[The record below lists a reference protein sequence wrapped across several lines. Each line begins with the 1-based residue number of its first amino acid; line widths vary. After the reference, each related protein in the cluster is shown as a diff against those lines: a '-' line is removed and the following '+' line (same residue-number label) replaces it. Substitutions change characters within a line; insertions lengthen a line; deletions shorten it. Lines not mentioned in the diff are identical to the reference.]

1 MLSRRAFVGKL
12 AAGAAAA
19 GAVGAMATR
28 AQAALSEAEA
38 PSAAPVAEM
47 PPRVTDAAAHEA
59 SAAPWALVAPLSAG
73 ATLHGEWQLTA
84 LSGASAGSCVATLRD
99 GAGRQARIHLC
110 RNTGQ
115 PSGVVHT
122 ERFDLVVMNG
132 GDGAQATEEGLAQ
145 AVAAL
150 AHAVARNESGYADA
164 TVLGALLG
172 HEERVARYADSARLR

>member
-19 GAVGAMATR
+19 GAVGAIGTR
-28 AQAALSEAEA
+28 AQAALRETEA
-38 PSAAPVAEM
+38 PSAAPAA
-47 PPRVTDAAAHEA
+47 PPARVTDAATQEA

-73 ATLHGEWQLTA
+73 AAVHGEWSLAA
-84 LSGASAGSCVATLRD
+84 LSGASAGSCVATLRN
-99 GAGRQARIHLC
+99 GAGRQERIHLC
-110 RNTGQ
+110 RNTGR

-132 GDGAQATEEGLAQ
+132 GDGAQATDEGLAQ

-150 AHAVARNESGYADA
+150 AQAVARNEGGDADA
-164 TVLGALLG
+164 TVLGELLG

>member
-19 GAVGAMATR
+19 GAVGAIGSR
-28 AQAALSEAEA
+28 AQAALRETEA
-38 PSAAPVAEM
+38 PNTAPAAPA
-47 PPRVTDAAAHEA
+47 RVTDAAAQEL

-73 ATLHGEWQLTA
+73 ATLHGEWQLVA

>member
-19 GAVGAMATR
+19 GAVGAIGSR

-38 PSAAPVAEM
+38 PSAAPAA
-47 PPRVTDAAAHEA
+47 PARVTDAAAQEA

-73 ATLHGEWQLTA
+73 AALHGEWQLAA
-84 LSGASAGSCVATLRD
+84 LSGASAGSCVATLRN
-99 GAGRQARIHLC
+99 ARGRQERIHLC

-164 TVLGALLG
+164 TVLGELLG

>member
-19 GAVGAMATR
+19 GAVGAIGSR
-28 AQAALSEAEA
+28 AQAALSAEDASRAMPADA
-38 PSAAPVAEM
+38 PA
-47 PPRVTDAAAHEA
+47 RVTDAAAHEA

-73 ATLHGEWQLTA
+73 APLHGEWQLVA
-84 LSGASAGSCVATLRD
+84 LSGASAGSCVATLRN
-99 GAGRQARIHLC
+99 ARGRQERIHLC
-110 RNTGQ
+110 RNTGA

-150 AHAVARNESGYADA
+150 AHAVARNEGGYADA
-164 TVLGALLG
+164 TVLGELLG

>member
-19 GAVGAMATR
+19 GAVGAIGSR
-28 AQAALSEAEA
+28 AQAALRETEA
-38 PSAAPVAEM
+38 PNTAPAAPA
-47 PPRVTDAAAHEA
+47 RVTDAAAQEL

-73 ATLHGEWQLTA
+73 ATLHGEWQLVA

-164 TVLGALLG
+164 TVLGELLG

>member
-19 GAVGAMATR
+19 GAVGAMGTR
-28 AQAALSEAEA
+28 AQAALRDAEA
-38 PSAAPVAEM
+38 PSAAPAA
-47 PPRVTDAAAHEA
+47 PARVTDAAAREA
-59 SAAPWALVAPLSAG
+59 SAAPWALVAALAAG
-73 ATLHGEWQLTA
+73 AALHGDWQLAA
-84 LSGASAGSCVATLRD
+84 LGGASAGSCVATLRN
-99 GAGRQARIHLC
+99 GAGRSERIHLC

-145 AVAAL
+145 AVLAL
-150 AHAVARNESGYADA
+150 GHAVARNEGGYADA
-164 TVLGALLG
+164 TVLGELLG
-172 HEERVARYADSARLR
+172 HEERVARYAESARLR